1 MKNYQCVFF
10 FSIIFSWP
18 VFALNKALF
27 MWKAQGATL
36 ERKPSIV
43 RALNIIDL
51 VDAEPHEQRQKFYF
65 LYIGL
70 EKQSS
75 KLPQSNDYTKN
86 GIYFA
91 GKSKNY
97 GTFICI
103 YLSVIWVGRVMRLQS
118 GPAGC
123 VLWRNSS
130 TAEAPRVWPRS
141 LTQTVRGPDIIGP
154 GQSSHGKK
162 RGPLISTIQRIF
174 RFFLFWFFSKIYID
188 TRIQTETLHSLKRF
202 CCFSGRFVL
211 FPSLAFH
218 THVSSSRSRSI
229 AFSVRSSERKS
240 TSGSLNTKRFFV
252 CTFRLLG
259 IFLFLSFWSSSY

>member
-1 MKNYQCVFF
+1 MQNHTNMNTNTNNAGNSNFIYRARKTIFKN
-10 FSIIFSWP
+10 W
-18 VFALNKALF
+18 L
-27 MWKAQGATL
+27 W
-36 ERKPSIV
+36 
-43 RALNIIDL
+43 
-51 VDAEPHEQRQKFYF
+51 
-65 LYIGL
+65 
-70 EKQSS
+70 
-75 KLPQSNDYTKN
+75 PQSNDYTKN

-103 YLSVIWVGRVMRLQS
+103 YLTVIWVGRVMRLQS

-130 TAEAPRVWPRS
+130 SAEAPRVWPRS
-141 LTQTVRGPDIIGP
+141 LSQTVRGPDIIGP
-154 GQSSHGKK
+154 GQSRHGKK

-174 RFFLFWFFSKIYID
+174 RFFFYWFFSKTYID

-259 IFLFLSFWSSSY
+259 ILLFLSCWSSSY